1 MRKRIKGKYEKVPE
15 IENTEKLK
23 TRETE
28 KNRKEVLDKEQ
39 DYRDTVKVHDRMRH
53 RHREGRKRGQG
64 ETEQNHKWREGKPQA
79 SPPGSLPWPLGQTE
93 LKI

>member
-28 KNRKEVLDKEQ
+28 K
-39 DYRDTVKVHDRMRH
+39 T
-53 RHREGRKRGQG
+53 
-64 ETEQNHKWREGKPQA
+64 GK
-79 SPPGSLPWPLGQTE
+79 
-93 LKI
+93 KC